1 MCNCKVCRFIRE
13 TEVLLCYSLVEITTK
28 VVMFHKPEPLSDGR
42 KLALGSRLDDQTAM
56 TEIQAR
62 ITVEGAVKRW
72 AKVGH
77 ESVCPDRN
85 ITFRCPGVDGLVH
98 LTDSLRWG

>member
-42 KLALGSRLDDQTAM
+42 KLALGSKLDGQTAI

-62 ITVEGAVKRW
+62 ITVEGAIKRWAKALLRERAVKRW
-72 AKVGH
+72 AKKALR
-77 ESVCPDRN
+77 SS
-85 ITFRCPGVDGLVH
+85 FWKSPG
-98 LTDSLRWG
+98 LR